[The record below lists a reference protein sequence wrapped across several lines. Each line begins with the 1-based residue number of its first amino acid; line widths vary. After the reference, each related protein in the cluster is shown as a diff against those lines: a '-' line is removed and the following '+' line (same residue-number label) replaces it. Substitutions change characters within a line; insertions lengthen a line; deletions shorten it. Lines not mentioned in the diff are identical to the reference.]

1 MNSLRIAHEHHV
13 YSDHVEAT
21 PEYWDSIANEW
32 QQQGDERSWRVVSD
46 AVNLELLRRW
56 LPMEHGGR
64 VLKTDLFDEGVG
76 TGLVPQLTARFD
88 HVAGI
93 DISPSLVAMVRAR
106 FPQLEAEI
114 ADVRALPF
122 ADASFDAV
130 VSNSTLDHFTSRDD
144 IEASFRELNRVM
156 RVGGTFLVTLDNPL
170 NPVVAIR
177 NGLSDRLRA
186 ATHLVP
192 FAVGATCGPR
202 QLRTLLRASGFEVA
216 RMSGSSIAHACSPF
230 SADTRSTGLGATRRS
245 AATRDSGPRSKGLRV
260 FPRGTSPG
268 ISWRRSH
275 ESHDERQ
282 PGIR

>member
-216 RMSGSSIAHACSPF
+216 RMSAVFHCPRVLAVLGGHAIDRF
-230 SADTRSTGLGATRRS
+230 G
-245 AATRDSGPRSKGLRV
+245 
-260 FPRGTSPG
+260 
-268 ISWRRSH
+268 SH
-275 ESHDERQ
+275 ETKRRYARLWTAFEGLASLPTRYLTGYFVAALARK
-282 PGIR
+282 P